1 MKSSK
6 ETAFNK
12 KSRKIVDR
20 GFIHFVSVFAED
32 KKERIWVEFSMSISS
47 GIGRTRTSAGTF
59 LPKNR
64 LSVVNLER
72 MGVKSMANFSF
83 VWWLSITTISCNFGL
98 GIFIKMG
105 VWMTFIL
112 MKILV
117 KKCPINMY
125 NMNLERNILNIFV
138 LFMYTN
144 NKRKKGVLL

>member
-1 MKSSK
+1 
-6 ETAFNK
+6 
-12 KSRKIVDR
+12 
-20 GFIHFVSVFAED
+20 
-32 KKERIWVEFSMSISS
+32 
-47 GIGRTRTSAGTF
+47 
-59 LPKNR
+59 
-64 LSVVNLER
+64 
-72 MGVKSMANFSF
+72 
-83 VWWLSITTISCNFGL
+83 
-98 GIFIKMG
+98 MG